1 MKKLFN
7 KNTLLDHNKKY
18 KYAKEWVNRLSIN
31 VPSLEAAA
39 QALSGGNQQRLVIA
53 KWLATDPKIFILDS
67 PTVGID
73 IASKNN
79 IHNIIKQLA
88 REGMGII
95 MISDEAPEIF
105 RNCNRIM
112 VMIDGSIVRELNT
125 VDITEDELFDMLSS
139 N

>member
-1 MKKLFN
+1 
-7 KNTLLDHNKKY
+7 
-18 KYAKEWVNRLSIN
+18 
-31 VPSLEAAA
+31 
-39 QALSGGNQQRLVIA
+39 
-53 KWLATDPKIFILDS
+53 
-67 PTVGID
+67 
-73 IASKNN
+73 
-79 IHNIIKQLA
+79 
-88 REGMGII
+88 MGII